1 MMSLDQV
8 GVLLII
14 LLSISVGFLGL
25 RWGLK
30 QAARQRGLDERFQMI
45 SSKSQAAAW
54 KITLAV
60 IYILFTILVCGAKMS
75 AAPVLGIVLFVHLI
89 GWAFSTV
96 YYNIKL

>member
-1 MMSLDQV
+1 MSLDQV

-14 LLSISVGFLGL
+14 LLCVIGGLLGL
-25 RWGLK
+25 WWGRK
-30 QAARQRGLDERFQMI
+30 QAARQRGLDERYHII

-54 KITLAV
+54 KITLV
-60 IYILFTILVCGAKMS
+60 TIYLLFIMMVCGAKLS
-75 AAPVLGIVLFVHLI
+75 VAPVLGIVLLVHMA